1 MRAESCNCNFQ
12 VRGQANKSCE
22 YIPVHRDSH
31 SSLSAFTMKDQIMMA
46 VLLGN
51 PGREYER
58 TRHNIGFM
66 LADLAA
72 SRLAP
77 GGLWRDWKGLGLYL
91 DLDVRGAKV
100 MLLKPQTY
108 MNLSG
113 NAAGSL
119 AGFYKI
125 PASAVLAVYDDLA
138 LPFGKLRLRK
148 EGSAGSHNGMASVVS
163 ALGPAMPRLR
173 LGIGPRP
180 ARIEGKDFVLS
191 RFSKEEGERLPEF
204 LDLAFKA
211 LNCALETGLETAM
224 NRYNHDIDKPV
235 H

>member
-1 MRAESCNCNFQ
+1 MN
-12 VRGQANKSCE
+12 
-22 YIPVHRDSH
+22 
-31 SSLSAFTMKDQIMMA
+31 QIQMA

-77 GGLWRDWKGLGLYL
+77 AERWRDWKGLGLYL
-91 DLDVRGAKV
+91 ELEAAGRKV
-100 MLLKPQTY
+100 FLLKPQTY

-113 NAAGSL
+113 QAVQSL
-119 AGFYKI
+119 AAFYKI
-125 PASAVLAVYDDLA
+125 PPAAVLAAYDDLA

-148 EGSAGSHNGMASVVS
+148 DGSAGSHNGMASVIS
-163 ALGPAMPRLR
+163 ALGPAVARLR

-180 ARIEGKDFVLS
+180 EHIPGKNFVLS
-191 RFSKEEGERLPEF
+191 GFSKEEGERLPEF
-204 LDLAFKA
+204 LDRACDA
-211 LNCALETGLETAM
+211 LKTALLDGVVTAM
-224 NRYNHDIDKPV
+224 NRYNNDSDKPV

>member
-1 MRAESCNCNFQ
+1 LN
-12 VRGQANKSCE
+12 
-22 YIPVHRDSH
+22 
-31 SSLSAFTMKDQIMMA
+31 QIQMA

-77 GGLWRDWKGLGLYL
+77 AERWRDWKGLGLYL
-91 DLDVRGAKV
+91 ELEAAGRKV
-100 MLLKPQTY
+100 FLLKPQTY

-113 NAAGSL
+113 QAVQSL
-119 AGFYKI
+119 AAFYKI
-125 PASAVLAVYDDLA
+125 PPAAVLAAYDDLA

-148 EGSAGSHNGMASVVS
+148 DGSAGSHNGMASVIS
-163 ALGPAMPRLR
+163 ALGPAVARLR

-180 ARIEGKDFVLS
+180 EHIPGKNFVLS
-191 RFSKEEGERLPEF
+191 GFSKEEGERLPEF
-204 LDLAFKA
+204 LDRACDA
-211 LNCALETGLETAM
+211 LKTALLDGVVTAM
-224 NRYNHDIDKPV
+224 NRYNNDSDKPV